1 MIVMLAVVLLFFV
14 RFDHFVT
21 GFGDHFW
28 VLLRDTVL
36 LVNVILYLI
45 ACLIFLMVLV
55 IFSLVLLSGWR
66 IILCVVLLII
76 CLMVAHFSAALV
88 YRRIASV
95 VMVAIMLWKS
105 CLVRFVSLFFINCF
119 DVACLLFF
127 WHLSRVFRSALSVV
141 CVLCL
146 ISAITA
152 CVLVS
157 LHFCLLRGCA
167 WAGRWCVCFVVG
179 AFLGPCVLG
188 TCVPWYKRGG

>member
-1 MIVMLAVVLLFFV
+1 M
-14 RFDHFVT
+14 
-21 GFGDHFW
+21 
-28 VLLRDTVL
+28 
-36 LVNVILYLI
+36 I
-45 ACLIFLMVLV
+45 AC
-55 IFSLVLLSGWR
+55 
-66 IILCVVLLII
+66 IL
-76 CLMVAHFSAALV
+76 AALV
-88 YRRIASV
+88 HRRIASV
-95 VMVAIMLWKS
+95 VKVAIMLWKS

-157 LHFCLLRGCA
+157 LHFCFMRGCA
-167 WAGRWCVCFVVG
+167 WAERCCVCGVAG

-188 TCVPWYKRGG
+188 TCVP

>member
-55 IFSLVLLSGWR
+55 IFSLVLLSGQR
-66 IILCVVLLII
+66 IILWLVLLIV
-76 CLMVAHFSAALV
+76 CLMIACILAALV
-88 YRRIASV
+88 HRSIASV
-95 VMVAIMLWKS
+95 VMVASMLWKS

-119 DVACLLFF
+119 DVACLLCL
-127 WHLSRVFRSALSVV
+127 WRSSRVFRSALSVV

-152 CVLVS
+152 CVLES
-157 LHFCLLRGCA
+157 LHFCFMRGRSWDVC
-167 WAGRWCVCFVVG
+167 WCVC
-179 AFLGPCVLG
+179 CVANNLSDD
-188 TCVPWYKRGG
+188 CLYFGGSCA

>member
-1 MIVMLAVVLLFFV
+1 
-14 RFDHFVT
+14 
-21 GFGDHFW
+21 
-28 VLLRDTVL
+28 
-36 LVNVILYLI
+36 
-45 ACLIFLMVLV
+45 MVLV
-55 IFSLVLLSGWR
+55 IFSFVLLSGWR
-66 IILCVVLLII
+66 IILCVELLIL
-76 CLMVAHFSAALV
+76 CLMIACILAAFV
-88 YRRIASV
+88 HMRIASV

-105 CLVRFVSLFFINCF
+105 CLVRFMSLLFITCF

-157 LHFCLLRGCA
+157 LHFFLLRGCA
-167 WAGRWCVCFVVG
+167 WAGHWCVRFVAG